1 MKNYNLNKEIRKIIR
16 EVFLNEISK
25 KEYYVYHGSNHLI
38 NKFSDEFVGAEEA
51 TDQEGPGIYFTT
63 SKEDAEGYGN
73 YVYSVKLNGNKFLDD
88 KNSSEKANKNH
99 LLKMIKMSENWREKA
114 QNYDYNPDIGAR
126 AAVNGAV
133 EYNETEKDAFLQIW
147 IDFYRYE
154 TVDFVRNMVKLGYDG
169 LVVDGYGGYSDDDK
183 KHIIVYNPNII
194 EILETSQNNG

>member
-1 MKNYNLNKEIRKIIR
+1 
-16 EVFLNEISK
+16 
-25 KEYYVYHGSNHLI
+25 
-38 NKFSDEFVGAEEA
+38 
-51 TDQEGPGIYFTT
+51 
-63 SKEDAEGYGN
+63 
-73 YVYSVKLNGNKFLDD
+73 
-88 KNSSEKANKNH
+88 
-99 LLKMIKMSENWREKA
+99 MIKMSENWREKA